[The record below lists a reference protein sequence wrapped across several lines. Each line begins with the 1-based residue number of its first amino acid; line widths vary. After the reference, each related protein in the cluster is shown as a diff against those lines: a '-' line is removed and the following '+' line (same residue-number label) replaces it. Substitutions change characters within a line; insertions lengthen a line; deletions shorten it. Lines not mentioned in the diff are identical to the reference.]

1 MALAKEVAEGAC
13 STARLSDC
21 SLTVPELRQHIKNW
35 RASNYLADDVIG
47 WKGRYSSKELMVA
60 SRPGAWMAD
69 FFHTCIKIEKVARP
83 RVKYLPVLN
92 ATYVELAKEL
102 GLIQD

>member
-35 RASNYLADDVIG
+35 RAIDALVDDVIG
-47 WKGRYSSKELMVA
+47 WKGRYAPKQLCEA
-60 SRPGAWMAD
+60 SRPGAWLAD
-69 FFHTCIKIEKVARP
+69 FIHTLLKIGKDWLSHGSSTAP
-83 RVKYLPVLN
+83 C
-92 ATYVELAKEL
+92 
-102 GLIQD
+102 